1 MERKRTPGLAGLAGP
16 DTAQQQSML
25 EVHAFT
31 TPNSIKVPIALE
43 EMGLD
48 YRLVPVN
55 LRQGEQKTDAF
66 KAMNP
71 NAKVPVLIDRS
82 VPGGGDLILS
92 ESAAILVYL
101 AEKTGRLLPKD
112 GPQRGKVFEQLFF
125 HASGVSPAFL
135 QSFQVAIQAS
145 PQPEAKARALAEVD
159 RTLGVLN
166 QILERHPYAA
176 GAEYSIAD
184 IAHFGWVWRHQAIGA
199 TLDKLPF
206 VARWYDGIL
215 TRPAVLAAIAKTM
228 ALAQ

>member
-1 MERKRTPGLAGLAGP
+1 MST
-16 DTAQQQSML
+16 TL
-25 EVHAFT
+25 EVHAFAT
-31 TPNSIKVPIALE
+31 ANSIKVPIALE

-48 YRLVPVN
+48 YRLVPVD
-55 LRQGEQKTDAF
+55 LRQGEHKTDAF

-71 NAKVPVLIDRS
+71 NAKVPVLVDRS
-82 VPGGGDLILS
+82 ASGGSDVVLS

-101 AEKTGRLLPKD
+101 AEKTGQLLPKD

-125 HASGVSPAFL
+125 HASGLSPAFL

-166 QILERHPYAA
+166 HALERHPYAA
-176 GAEYSIAD
+176 GDEYSIAD
-184 IAHFGWVWRHQAIGA
+184 IAHFGWVWRHQSIGA
-199 TLDKLPF
+199 TLDKVPF
-206 VARWYDGIL
+206 VARWHESML
-215 TRPAVLAAIAKTM
+215 TRPAVVAAIAKTM

>member
-1 MERKRTPGLAGLAGP
+1 MERKRTPGLVDLASP
-16 DTAQQQSML
+16 DATQQQSML
-25 EVHAFT
+25 EVHAFA

-82 VPGGGDLILS
+82 VSGDSDVIIS

-101 AEKTGRLLPKD
+101 AEKTGQLLPKD
-112 GPQRGKVFEQLFF
+112 GPRRAKVFEQLFF
-125 HASGVSPAFL
+125 HASGLSPAFL
-135 QSFQVAIQAS
+135 QAFLVAIQPS
-145 PQPEAKARALAEVD
+145 PQPEAKERALAEVD

-166 QILERHPYAA
+166 HNLKHHPYAA
-176 GAEYSIAD
+176 GDEYSIAD
-184 IAHFGWVWRHQAIGA
+184 IAHFGWVWRHQGIGA
-199 TLDKLPF
+199 TLDKFPF
-206 VARWYDGIL
+206 VSRWYDEISA
-215 TRPAVLAAIAKTM
+215 RPAVVTAIEKTV
-228 ALAQ
+228 ALAK